1 MICPPGQPADPDP
14 GSAGH
19 LACVRHPDR
28 PTGLRCTR
36 CDQPACP
43 DCLREAAVG
52 YQCVDCVRSTRRTT
66 RGASTVA
73 GAPVDTTPLITP
85 LLIAVNVVIYLI
97 TALQAHSFTYNT
109 NSPLGTSWYLWP
121 PLVAAGQWW
130 RIVTSGFIHFG
141 LIHIALNMVS
151 LWIVGRDLE
160 RVLGRLRF
168 SVVYGLALF
177 GGGVGAYLFGSI
189 DAPEAGASGAVFGL
203 MGALLVLV
211 VRLKLSPGQ
220 VIALVAG
227 NLILSFSIANIS
239 WQAHI
244 GGLVIGAVIAI
255 GMVYPPA
262 SRRNIVQ
269 IGTVAVVIA
278 VLVGLFL
285 LRNAELGSL
294 VCPTN
299 FRCYRG

>member
-1 MICPPGQPADPDP
+1 MISPPGQPANPDP

-19 LACVRHPDR
+19 LVCVRHPDR

-36 CDQPACP
+36 CDRSACP

-73 GAPVDTTPLITP
+73 GAPTDTTPLITP

-168 SVVYGLALF
+168 SVVYGVALF

-211 VRLKLSPGQ
+211 VRLKLNPGQ

-227 NLILSFSIANIS
+227 NLVLSFSIANVS

-244 GGLVIGAVIAI
+244 GGLVVGAVIAI

-278 VLVGLFL
+278 VLAGLFL

-299 FRCYRG
+299 FQCYRG